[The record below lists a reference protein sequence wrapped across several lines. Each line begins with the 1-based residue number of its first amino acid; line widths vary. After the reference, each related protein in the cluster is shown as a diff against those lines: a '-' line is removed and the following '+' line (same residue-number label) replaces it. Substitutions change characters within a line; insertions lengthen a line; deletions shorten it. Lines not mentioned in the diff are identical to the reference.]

1 MSDLVKLDK
10 KPKKNRCAVCK
21 KKVGL
26 LGFSCSC
33 SDQIVFCS
41 AHRLP
46 ENHECKFDH
55 GGHDKCVLANKLVKV
70 VNDKVIKI

>member
-1 MSDLVKLDK
+1 MSDSYKPEK
-10 KPKKNRCAVCK
+10 KTKKNRCAVCK

-26 LGFSCSC
+26 LGFTCAC
-33 SDQIVFCS
+33 SDQLVFCS
-41 AHRLP
+41 THRLP
-46 ENHECKFDH
+46 ENHECNFDH